1 MEKYLRMEKANAE
14 QDPGHNSNPD
24 EGPSMRGRQKKK
36 DKTVSSRQYSE
47 SYLSFGFTSAGDAT
61 APTPLCL
68 VCGEKLSNSAMVP
81 SKLKRHLQTK
91 HPSVQNKP
99 MEYFVRL
106 CTNNEKGATFLRKST
121 KVNERALKA
130 SYLVAELIAKS
141 KKSHTVAETLILPA
155 CKAIVNE
162 MLGPDTAKEIAKVP
176 LSDNTIARRID
187 DMSADIETVVLE
199 KVRISKK
206 FALQLDESTDI
217 SGHCQLL
224 ANVRFLDV
232 EAIRENFLFCKAL
245 PEKSTGEVIF
255 QVTSEYLDKSGLT
268 WENCTGVCTDGAA
281 AMVGRIKGFVSR
293 VKERNPDVLVTHC
306 FLHRE
311 ALVAKTL
318 PADLAPVLDD
328 VVRIVNF
335 VKTRPLRCRLFA
347 SLCTE
352 MGAEHKILL
361 LHTEV
366 RWLSRGKVLARVYEL
381 REELKIFLTNER
393 SDYSKLLASDE
404 WCAKLAYLAD
414 IFQYLNELNTR
425 MQGRN
430 ENLLTSTDKMNGF
443 HLKVQLWQQ
452 HVQGGNL
459 QMFPLTEKLHDDNT
473 AAMCE
478 VIGRHLKTL
487 EEKLLFY
494 FSSTFT
500 ECLDWV
506 RDPYSSLSVAG
517 KDMTL
522 KEQEELIELKQDRG
536 LKLKFADLP
545 LHSFWL
551 SVAKEFPILA
561 NKAILTLLPFS
572 TTYLCELG
580 FSSLTEIKTKNRERL
595 RTVEEELRVCLST
608 IPARISL
615 LCLSKQAQVSH

>member
-47 SYLSFGFTSAGDAT
+47 SYLSFGFTFTGDAT

-68 VCGEKLSNSAMVP
+68 VCGEKLSNSTMVP

-99 MEYFVRL
+99 MEHFVRL
-106 CTNNEKGATFLRKST
+106 RTNNEKGATFLRKST

-162 MLGPDTAKEIAKVP
+162 ILGPDAAKEIAKVP

-224 ANVRFLDV
+224 ANVRFVDG

-245 PEKSTGEVIF
+245 PEKSTGE
-255 QVTSEYLDKSGLT
+255 
-268 WENCTGVCTDGAA
+268 
-281 AMVGRIKGFVSR
+281 
-293 VKERNPDVLVTHC
+293 
-306 FLHRE
+306 
-311 ALVAKTL
+311 ALIAKTL

-352 MGAEHKILL
+352 MGVEHKILL

-443 HLKVQLWQQ
+443 RLKVQLWQQ

-487 EEKLLFY
+487 EEKLSFY

-522 KEQEELIELKQDRG
+522 KEQEELIELKQDRS

-545 LHSFWL
+545 LDRFWL
-551 SVAKEFPILA
+551 SVAKES
-561 NKAILTLLPFS
+561 PFWP
-572 TTYLCELG
+572 
-580 FSSLTEIKTKNRERL
+580 TKL
-595 RTVEEELRVCLST
+595 F
-608 IPARISL
+608 
-615 LCLSKQAQVSH
+615 